1 MPDLRPFEYTPAN
14 DLGLPP
20 RERMKSVRRESG
32 LLATLFHA
40 TWWAGVRTYMCIAHR
55 LSIEGREHLP
65 KSLPFVMVGNH
76 TSHLDALIMAAPLP
90 LRLRDHIFP
99 VAAGDTFFQT
109 PAIGAFAALCLNALP
124 LWRKRAGSHA
134 LADLRTRL
142 LEEPCGYVL
151 FPEGTRARDGK
162 LGEFKP
168 GLGMLVAGTNVP
180 VIPCHLSGAYEA
192 MPPHAN
198 IPRWKK
204 ISMQVGSAL
213 TFEHEPDAREGWER
227 TAIATREAVA
237 RLSQPALH

>member
-1 MPDLRPFEYTPAN
+1 MSELRPFEYAPAK

-20 RERMKSVRRESG
+20 AERIKSVRRESG

-55 LSIEGREHLP
+55 LRIEGREHLP

-99 VAAGDTFFQT
+99 VAAGDTFFET
-109 PAIGAFAALCLNALP
+109 PAMGAFAALCLNALP
-124 LWRKRAGSHA
+124 LWRKRASSHA
-134 LADLRTRL
+134 LADLRSRL

-162 LGEFKP
+162 LGAFKP
-168 GLGMLVAGTNVP
+168 GLGMLVAGTSVP
-180 VIPCHLSGAYEA
+180 VIPCNLRGAYEA
-192 MPPHAN
+192 MPPHAR

-204 ISMQVGSAL
+204 ISMRVGPPLSFEGEPNARDGWEHVAL
-213 TFEHEPDAREGWER
+213 TSHA
-227 TAIATREAVA
+227 AVA
-237 RLSQPALH
+237 ALAG